1 MSPPRSTLEP
11 ARIHDVFLSFRG
23 IDTRASFTS
32 HLYAALQ
39 KAGVK
44 VFIDDN
50 ELQRGDYISTSLSRS
65 IEQSQ
70 IYIIVFS
77 KKYANSRW
85 CLDELESIMKCRRTT
100 GKVVFPVFY
109 YVDPYDVRH
118 QTGEFG
124 TAFQS
129 LLNKISNKGEL
140 TWREDLREAGGVAG
154 FVVQNSR

>member
-1 MSPPRSTLEP
+1 M
-11 ARIHDVFLSFRG
+11 FLSFRG
-23 IDTRASFTS
+23 NTRASFTS

-50 ELQRGDYISTSLSRS
+50 ELERGDNISTSLSRS

-77 KKYANSRW
+77 QNYANSRW
-85 CLDELESIMKCRRTT
+85 CLGELESIMKCRRTT

-109 YVDPYDVRH
+109 DVDPYEVRH
-118 QTGEFG
+118 QAGEFG
-124 TAFQS
+124 IAFQS
-129 LLNKISNKGEL
+129 LFNRISNKVEL
-140 TWREDLREAGGVAG
+140 SWREALREAGGLAG
-154 FVVQNSR
+154 FVVPNFR